1 MIPTFHIWQE
11 RSRQEA
17 YFNGVGFY
25 FCSKGEPMKKKKN
38 SEKSETKRHE
48 FREQEKESQS
58 KTVRGIRKR
67 KLIHT

>member
-1 MIPTFHIWQE
+1 
-11 RSRQEA
+11 
-17 YFNGVGFY
+17 
-25 FCSKGEPMKKKKN
+25 MKKKKN
-38 SEKSETKRHE
+38 SEKSETNRHE